1 MFSQLQHASAS
12 EVEALEA
19 SLPDKIMEIDGRLS
33 QLAGLSLA
41 DAEAKFAA
49 AVDAAKPAT
58 NATVAATLTYVRAPP
73 ASARPRA
80 RRRDGGDRR
89 FSRRFAR
96 ARSRGRRPTKRE
108 SLLGTE
114 AAACI
119 LNLRKIERFIVLHV
133 PKVEDGNNFGVAIQ
147 MEVNKMVGEQ
157 GKTLKGL
164 VDALPNYYKERAGAW
179 KEVAAKT
186 STETTKSKSEGE
198 DSETKD
204 GAASKTAKSGAS
216 SSSKTTTSSSP
227 PNADAVAHLV
237 ALDVHWYFALCFTL
251 ESVRD
256 AYIACG
262 DCLEKNKQKLAM
274 PRGEGGNAMSM
285 F

>member
-1 MFSQLQHASAS
+1 M
-12 EVEALEA
+12 
-19 SLPDKIMEIDGRLS
+19 
-33 QLAGLSLA
+33 
-41 DAEAKFAA
+41 
-49 AVDAAKPAT
+49 
-58 NATVAATLTYVRAPP
+58 
-73 ASARPRA
+73 
-80 RRRDGGDRR
+80 
-89 FSRRFAR
+89 
-96 ARSRGRRPTKRE
+96 
-108 SLLGTE
+108 
-114 AAACI
+114 
-119 LNLRKIERFIVLHV
+119 LHV

-179 KEVAAKT
+179 KEIAAKT